1 MSYIY
6 NPRVANEPLVPYK
19 KFFAEAVPQELQSKF
34 RSSLEALRQWCVAT
48 IQIDNSYNP
57 LTYPIEPI
65 GVWKSQKAD
74 THSRNYLL
82 RLAGHASLWAGL
94 HRSTG

>member
-19 KFFAEAVPQELQSKF
+19 KYFAEAVPQELQSKF

-65 GVWKSQKAD
+65 GVWKSQKLIP
-74 THSRNYLL
+74 TLVTSSSSRW
-82 RLAGHASLWAGL
+82 HVLWAGL